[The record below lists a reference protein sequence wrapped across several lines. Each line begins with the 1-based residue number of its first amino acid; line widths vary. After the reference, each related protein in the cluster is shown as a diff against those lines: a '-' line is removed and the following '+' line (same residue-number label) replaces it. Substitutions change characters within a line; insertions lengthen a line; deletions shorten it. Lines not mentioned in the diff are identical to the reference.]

1 MGKAKSKGLDV
12 NVTAYKWKQL
22 QYKFGG
28 QLPDELRAE
37 MVTETTTGQLMN
49 YEMGYGVFNR
59 VWREAVVPV
68 LTEKKIPSP
77 LWGPYKAF
85 TNELLK
91 KALGLGRQRPT
102 MTVDDVIN
110 KWASLGASPC
120 LAKDTL
126 QDIAKGIQSKGA
138 ELRLF
143 G

>member
-12 NVTAYKWKQL
+12 NVNAYKWKQL

-37 MVTETTTGQLMN
+37 MVTETTTSQLLN
-49 YEMGYGVFNR
+49 YEMGYGAFNR
-59 VWREAVVPV
+59 IWREAVVPV

-102 MTVDDVIN
+102 MSTDDVVN
-110 KWASLGASPC
+110 KWANLGSTPC

-126 QDIAKGIQSKGA
+126 QAIVSSIQSKKSEIG
-138 ELRLF
+138 LF

>member
-12 NVTAYKWKQL
+12 NVDAYKWKQL

-37 MVTETTTGQLMN
+37 MVTETTTSQLLN

-59 VWREAVVPV
+59 IWREAVVPI

-91 KALGLGRQRPT
+91 KALGFGRQRPT
-102 MTVDDVIN
+102 MSVNDVIS

-126 QDIAKGIQSKGA
+126 ETIAKGVQSKSA